1 MGFLAKKILTVDN
14 TIAIVRSMSY
24 NPIIHAET
32 CNIHHLVFKNL
43 EKNLLRVHKLIA
55 NCIAQ
60 RKISL
65 TPLFIRTAASGSKV
79 RAAAPESR
87 AVSGRRS
94 LSFISVLLSMCGG
107 CHPVPVLPLRTFPLQ
122 PQGWVLKF
130 LLWAVSGYSLLSR
143 NSPQNDCRNSLAVS
157 FDFLNFLGFFRIF
170 VVAIQINAITTTIAA
185 I

>member
-14 TIAIVRSMSY
+14 TIAVVRSMSY

-65 TPLFIRTAASGSKV
+65 TPLFIRTAASGIQGTSSRSRVPSSQRQEVLIIYQCAFVDVWWVSSCACTSTSYV
-79 RAAAPESR
+79 RTSTAR
-87 AVSGRRS
+87 VG
-94 LSFISVLLSMCGG
+94 
-107 CHPVPVLPLRTFPLQ
+107 
-122 PQGWVLKF
+122 KF
-130 LLWAVSGYSLLSR
+130 LRWAVSGCSLLSR

-157 FDFLNFLGFFRIF
+157 LDFLNFLGFFRIF
-170 VVAIQINAITTTIAA
+170 VVAIQINSITTTIAA

>member
-1 MGFLAKKILTVDN
+1 MGFLAKKNLTVDN
-14 TIAIVRSMSY
+14 TIAVVRSMSY

-65 TPLFIRTAASGSKV
+65 TPLFIKTAASGIQGTSSRSRVPSSQRQEVLIIYQCAFVDVWWVSSCACTSTSYV
-79 RAAAPESR
+79 RTSTAR
-87 AVSGRRS
+87 VG
-94 LSFISVLLSMCGG
+94 
-107 CHPVPVLPLRTFPLQ
+107 
-122 PQGWVLKF
+122 KF
-130 LLWAVSGYSLLSR
+130 LRWAVSGCSLLSR

-170 VVAIQINAITTTIAA
+170 VVAIQINSITTTIAA

>member
-14 TIAIVRSMSY
+14 TIAVVRSMSY

-43 EKNLLRVHKLIA
+43 EKNLFRVHKLVA

-65 TPLFIRTAASGSKV
+65 TPLFIRTAASGIQGTSSRSRVPSSQRQEVLIIYQCAFVDVWWVSSCACTSTSYV
-79 RAAAPESR
+79 RTSTAR
-87 AVSGRRS
+87 VG
-94 LSFISVLLSMCGG
+94 
-107 CHPVPVLPLRTFPLQ
+107 
-122 PQGWVLKF
+122 KF
-130 LLWAVSGYSLLSR
+130 LRWAVSGCSLLSR

-157 FDFLNFLGFFRIF
+157 LDFLNFLGFFRIF
-170 VVAIQINAITTTIAA
+170 VVAIQINSITTTIAA